1 MSSVQLPLKILK
13 ISPYWLIGQILG
25 DRYSYGRFILYCVCA
40 TSGGYEIF
48 AGTCVD
54 YKFEEADGRV
64 LPTPNQPGS
73 LLDPISSGKGAR
85 DAPALEDSLHIPD
98 S

>member
-1 MSSVQLPLKILK
+1 MKQIVGDFMAFWRSKSTSSYQT
-13 ISPYWLIGQILG
+13 S
-25 DRYSYGRFILYCVCA
+25 SYLA
-40 TSGGYEIF
+40 GGYEIF

-73 LLDPISSGKGAR
+73 LLDPISSGKSAR